1 MDDVSVPM
9 PGKPLGPA
17 GPTGPEIKSLTFL
30 TFFRNNISMFSRA
43 IYTIYFSPQKNYN
56 DPVLLFFGSDL
67 FEKNPRLEAFWSA
80 NRRVK
85 IRKALLGIKYKIRP
99 FYFSFFENFSESK
112 KINLPEGPGGP
123 GGPAAKL

>member
-43 IYTIYFSPQKNYN
+43 IYTIYFSP
-56 DPVLLFFGSDL
+56 
-67 FEKNPRLEAFWSA
+67 
-80 NRRVK
+80 
-85 IRKALLGIKYKIRP
+85 
-99 FYFSFFENFSESK
+99 
-112 KINLPEGPGGP
+112 
-123 GGPAAKL
+123 